1 MIDDVFVF
9 YIVKYSPATTEPQK
23 SDPLL
28 MTPRHRIRL
37 AGPWNAEILD
47 SDSHR
52 LLAGQSLKMRCID
65 ADSDTGTAESFSGTL
80 RAIRKFNCPSGLEE
94 QSKVWLCVDFLE
106 VDTGLW
112 LNDQPLVLPS
122 LSDHTTRLEFE
133 VSQLLSSFNTL
144 AIKTACPPTVALVD
158 LDQSIKIVAAVCL
171 EIEA

>member
-1 MIDDVFVF
+1 M
-9 YIVKYSPATTEPQK
+9 K
-23 SDPLL
+23 
-28 MTPRHRIRL
+28 PRHRIRL

-65 ADSDTGTAESFSGTL
+65 ADSTTSTAASFSGRL
-80 RAIRKFNCPSGLEE
+80 AAVRKFNCPSGLDE
-94 QSKVWLCVDFLE
+94 QSKVWLCIDFLK

-122 LSDHTTRLEFE
+122 PCENATRLEFE
-133 VSQLLSSFNTL
+133 ITRLLSTFNTL
-144 AIKTACPPTVALVD
+144 TIKTACPPATALVD
-158 LDQSIKIVAAVCL
+158 LDQSIKLVAAVCL